1 MSDKPANLPALTPS
15 VHLPKEKDAM
25 TTRTTRAALLT
36 STALTRTPAFG
47 TSAGTRNRRLS
58 RTKAPAPPSS
68 ANLPALTPSVR
79 PPAASK
85 LDVAPLFDA
94 AIFRPTGGF
103 DFDVDYAIG
112 CVAVFLSQVR
122 PTLSAQFSREW
133 IETTIIRKLREGRL
147 DRNRE
152 AIEEA
157 EAGDEIYHTAV
168 CYVASEMESRP
179 GPEAPP
185 GLSLVWDYGKL
196 ALKRAPHKRRP
207 GRPKHDNWVRDA
219 EYCTIIWHTCRE
231 LGVRPTRN
239 QAARRAD
246 LHAKRRTPSGISI
259 LVAALARNGIHLSE
273 TSVRV
278 NIWDGPRG
286 RLVREELDREFGLCI
301 T

>member
-1 MSDKPANLPALTPS
+1 
-15 VHLPKEKDAM
+15 M
-25 TTRTTRAALLT
+25 TTRTTRTALLT

-94 AIFRPTGGF
+94 AVFLPTGG
-103 DFDVDYAIG
+103 FDVDYAIG
-112 CVAVFLSQVR
+112 CVAVFLSRVR
-122 PTLSAQFSREW
+122 PKLSAQFSREW
-133 IETTIIRKLREGRL
+133 AETTIIRKLREGRL

-157 EAGDEIYHTAV
+157 EAGDEIFDKAV
-168 CYVASEMESRP
+168 QYVASEMDSKP

-185 GLSLVWDYGKL
+185 GLLLVWNYGKL
-196 ALKRAPHKRRP
+196 ALQRATPKRRSGHP
-207 GRPKHDNWVRDA
+207 GHDNWVRDA

-239 QAARRAD
+239 QAAHRAD

-273 TSVRV
+273 ASVRV
-278 NIWDGPRG
+278 NIWNGPRG